1 MLRDTEPP
9 HPYRMESNDSSDA
22 DTPAGHAARYRNG
35 DRQVLAPV
43 EAAPHP
49 SSQVMTGRGM
59 SAPWS
64 PPASPTA
71 ATAGLRSAMELLHA
85 PLGMD
90 PSRWREAVTKSLTT
104 LLGADAAACLFWER
118 SGLTLHTDGLE
129 PEVVDDYLGHF
140 CQVDHGM
147 QRRDAL
153 GLGLWCRQLLW
164 ERDTLLRSEYFNDFA
179 KPHRLFDSVG
189 LSVDLDDVPAHLR
202 IVLIF
207 RRGPVWAEDPMSRLA
222 VLKPV
227 LPALRSALR
236 MQLGFRRWLDLTSA
250 LLDKTGERTMVF
262 SLDGRELYRS
272 ARLRRTLDEDPCRER
287 LVERMRLT
295 AHDIASVA
303 ATVPAAQLSELHRL
317 GFSRQE
323 VEGATGRYRARACLI
338 GRGVLGTEA
347 VVLVTLHR
355 ISSDLPS
362 CDALH
367 AQYGL
372 TPREIDVARLL
383 VQRMTNREIA
393 TTLGISTHTA
403 RHHTESVL
411 LKTHVTSRR
420 ALRRL
425 VVGERTGAR

>member
-1 MLRDTEPP
+1 MPRDVEQP
-9 HPYRMESNDSSDA
+9 HAFRLESNETKDA
-22 DTPAGHAARYRNG
+22 YTPAGHAVP
-35 DRQVLAPV
+35 DRSGVRRILPRA
-43 EAAPHP
+43 ESAPHAGSHP
-49 SSQVMTGRGM
+49 ATGRAV
-59 SAPWS
+59 SAPWPLPA
-64 PPASPTA
+64 PPQAAS
-71 ATAGLRSAMELLHA
+71 AGLRSTLELLHT
-85 PLGMD
+85 PLDME
-90 PSRWREAVTKSLTT
+90 PSLWRAAVTKSLTA
-104 LLGADAAACLFWER
+104 LLGADAAACLFWDHG
-118 SGLTLHTDGLE
+118 GLTLHTDGLE
-129 PEVVDDYLGHF
+129 PGAVDDYLEHF
-140 CQVDHGM
+140 CHVDHGM

-164 ERDTLLRSEYFNDFA
+164 ERDALLRSEYFNEFA

-189 LSVDLDDVPAHLR
+189 LSVDLDDVPAYLR

-207 RRGPVWAEDPMSRLA
+207 RRGPSWSEDPVSRLA
-222 VLKPV
+222 VLQPV

-236 MQLGFRRWLDLTSA
+236 MQLGFRPWLGLTSA

-295 AHDIASVA
+295 AQGIASA
-303 ATVPAAQLSELHRL
+303 SRTVPATQLSELHRL
-317 GFSRQE
+317 GSSRQD
-323 VEGATGRYRARACLI
+323 VEGASGRYRARACLI
-338 GRGVLGTEA
+338 GREVLGAEA
-347 VVLVTLHR
+347 VVLVTLNR
-355 ISSDLPS
+355 ISSDPPS

-393 TTLGISTHTA
+393 AELGISTHTA

-425 VVGERTGAR
+425 IEGERAGAR